1 MLLMLVPRAIRG
13 AERTLLQAMYGDRE
27 VAFEHVDLDLPPLV
41 ENGNSVALTVSVNS
55 PMSEDDH
62 ITAIDVL
69 AGENPTPHLV
79 RFVLTPGF
87 GARHDRHPH
96 SAGRLASGFWPWRAP
111 PGTNCSAPSAEIL
124 VTEAACLDFLI

>member
-79 RFVLTPGF
+79 RFVLTPDSARATIATRIRLAGSQRVLAVARTSRDQLF
-87 GARHDRHPH
+87 GA
-96 SAGRLASGFWPWRAP
+96 F
-111 PGTNCSAPSAEIL
+111 AEIL